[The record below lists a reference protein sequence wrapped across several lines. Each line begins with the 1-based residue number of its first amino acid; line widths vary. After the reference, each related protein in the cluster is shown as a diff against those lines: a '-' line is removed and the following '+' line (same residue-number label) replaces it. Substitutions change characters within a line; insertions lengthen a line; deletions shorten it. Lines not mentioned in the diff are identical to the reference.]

1 MDRIVIILVNPTDK
15 ELDLVKDK
23 FTKEPEFL
31 NKEQLRFKLV
41 EKGYRRIKSMVGLLS
56 FCNKHNIPYTKN
68 GREYLFENPVNL
80 MKI

>member
-23 FTKEPEFL
+23 FTKEPETL

-41 EKGYRRIKSMVGLLS
+41 EKGYRKIKSMQGLLS
-56 FCNKHNIPYTKN
+56 FCRKHNIPYTKN

-80 MKI
+80 MRI